1 MVKNVPLVAAAAFA
15 VLAVCAVVVVPLGP
29 GVERPGSDVVDHI
42 AAHSGMIRLQVL
54 LTALALL
61 ALAVVLGYARD
72 RLDGPAGQV
81 FIAGSAVFIA
91 QTGIRAWLDAG
102 LALHPSA
109 LDPAVARVVADIGAM
124 WGPLLSVAAIM
135 LGGPVIW
142 AARLGRFPRWLA
154 VIAAVVVVE
163 QFVAML
169 TIIGPVGS
177 FIAPGG
183 PMNVFLGGLLFGVF
197 FFALG
202 LALALPDSRPDAR
215 PDARPDSG
223 PDSGPDARLHP
234 GSEPGRAAADPDRF
248 AST

>member
-1 MVKNVPLVAAAAFA
+1 MVKKVPLAAAVAFA
-15 VLAVCAVVVVPLGP
+15 VLSVVAAVVVPPGP
-29 GVERPGSDVVDHI
+29 GVERHGSDVVDHI
-42 AAHSGMIRLQVL
+42 TANAGMIRLQAL
-54 LTALALL
+54 LTALAML
-61 ALAVVLGYARD
+61 ALVVILGYARD

-81 FIAGSAVFIA
+81 FLTGSAVFIA
-91 QTGIRAWLDAG
+91 QTGIRTWLDSG

-124 WGPLLSVAAIM
+124 WGPLVSVAAIM

-142 AARLGRFPRWLA
+142 AARRGRFPRWLA
-154 VIAAVVVVE
+154 AIAAVVVVE
-163 QFVAML
+163 QLVAML

-183 PMNVFLGGLLFGVF
+183 PMNVYLGGLLFGVF

-202 LALALPDSRPDAR
+202 LALAMRDSGRDSRS
-215 PDARPDSG
+215 DSQ
-223 PDSGPDARLHP
+223 SEQ
-234 GSEPGRAAADPDRF
+234 GSAGVAPDRF